1 MFWKNDFNFWIFKKK
16 NILIWVVYYKMD
28 YVESKLEIIKLKK
41 SDLSKIIWLFV
52 LFRKFIY
59 VD

>member
-1 MFWKNDFNFWIFKKK
+1 MFWKNDFNFWILKK

-41 SDLSKIIWLFV
+41 SDLSKIIWLIV

-59 VD
+59 VV

>member
-41 SDLSKIIWLFV
+41 SDLSKIIWLIV